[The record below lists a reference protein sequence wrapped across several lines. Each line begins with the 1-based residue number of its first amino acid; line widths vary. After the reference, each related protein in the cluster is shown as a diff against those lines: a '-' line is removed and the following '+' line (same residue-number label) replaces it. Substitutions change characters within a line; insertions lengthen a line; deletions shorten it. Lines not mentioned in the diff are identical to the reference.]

1 MNESLDVIRAAL
13 WQAYVSVAKDV
24 IAGKYGDG
32 DVRINA
38 LRGAG
43 FKPEIVQAIV
53 NRLIRSD
60 S

>member
-1 MNESLDVIRAAL
+1 MNESLDVIRTAL
-13 WQAYVSVAKDV
+13 WQSYVSVAKDV

-32 DVRINA
+32 DVRIHA

-53 NRLIRSD
+53 NQLIKGDR
-60 S
+60 

>member
-13 WQAYVSVAKDV
+13 WQSYVSVAKDV

>member
-1 MNESLDVIRAAL
+1 MNESLDVVRATL
-13 WQAYVSVAKDV
+13 WRAYVLAAKDV

-32 DVRINA
+32 DIRINA

-53 NRLIRSD
+53 NQLIRSD